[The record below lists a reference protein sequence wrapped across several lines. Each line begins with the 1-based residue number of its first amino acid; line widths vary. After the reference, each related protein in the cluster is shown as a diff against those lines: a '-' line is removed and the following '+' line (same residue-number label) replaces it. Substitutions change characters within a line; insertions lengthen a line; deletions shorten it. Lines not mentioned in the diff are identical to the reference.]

1 MLWNLSGKQIAI
13 LGVAFKPDTDDIR
26 DAPALEVID
35 ALLAEG
41 AVVRLHDPVALNH
54 VRDRYPDAIFCDDAE
69 DALRGAHGVIVCTEW
84 DEYRSIGP
92 DQLQELLEYPVV
104 VDARGIWEPEKL
116 NAAGLEVASIGRPTP

>member
-13 LGVAFKPDTDDIR
+13 LGVAFKPETDDIR

-41 AVVRLHDPVALNH
+41 AVVRLHDPVALGH
-54 VRDRYPDAIFCDDAE
+54 VRDRYPDAVFCDDAE